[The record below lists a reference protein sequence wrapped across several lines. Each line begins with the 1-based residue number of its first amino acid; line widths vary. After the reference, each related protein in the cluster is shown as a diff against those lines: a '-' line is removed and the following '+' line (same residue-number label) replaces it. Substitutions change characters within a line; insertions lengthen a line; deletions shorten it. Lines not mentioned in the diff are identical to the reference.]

1 MTSTVSNEAVQHFRS
16 VEVPTQYI
24 QVGDVRYAYREL
36 RPPVLTTDTTPL
48 VFLHRFRGTLDDW
61 DPAFVDAVAQE
72 RHVILFSDAAVGSS
86 TGSPATTV
94 DEKASNAAAFV
105 HGLGFDTIDVLGF
118 SMGGFVAQ
126 ALAMNEPALVR
137 KLVLIGTGPGGNA
150 ETDPPTDLVF
160 QIALKTEYEF
170 DDVRYL
176 FFAEGRE
183 IETQNYIE
191 RQALRTDR
199 EPLVGPESI
208 QAMVG
213 LILAFMGGET
223 GHYSRL
229 PEITAPTL
237 IINGDD
243 DHFFPVKNEFL
254 LFRELRDAQL
264 AIYPQAGHAPH
275 QQHPSTVAAQVVRFL
290 DPQGPEA
297 AL

>member
-1 MTSTVSNEAVQHFRS
+1 MTSTVSNEAVQLFRS

-36 RPPVLTTDTTPL
+36 RPSVPTTDTTPL

-61 DPAFVDAVAQE
+61 DPAFVDAVARH

-94 DEKASNAAAFV
+94 DEKAANAAAFV
-105 HGLGFDTIDVLGF
+105 RALGLDTVDALGF
-118 SMGGFVAQ
+118 SMGGFVTQ

-160 QIALKTEYEF
+160 QIALKPDYEF
-170 DDVRYL
+170 EDVRYL

-183 IETQNYIE
+183 IETQDYID
-191 RQALRTDR
+191 RHALRTDR
-199 EPLVGPESI
+199 EPLVGPETI

-223 GHYSRL
+223 SHYPRL
-229 PEITAPTL
+229 PIPSADTDHQRRRRPLLPGEERVPAVSRTAQRAA
-237 IINGDD
+237 GDL
-243 DHFFPVKNEFL
+243 P
-254 LFRELRDAQL
+254 
-264 AIYPQAGHAPH
+264 AGRSCAPPAAPGGH
-275 QQHPSTVAAQVVRFL
+275 VAAQVVRFL
-290 DPQGPEA
+290 DPPGSGS